1 MTTLDLEK
9 LRAYRVPPT
18 REGFDARDTIAD
30 PARAFDD
37 GCGGARDRASV
48 LRGRSGAAVVAVGP
62 LHRAGRAGD
71 WIRTEMWWEGD
82 EILFR
87 ALVPERQEIVIDG
100 GVATIDAFAR
110 AGGDRE

>member
-1 MTTLDLEK
+1 MGVVG
-9 LRAYRVPPT
+9 RAIVHLC
-18 REGFDARDTIAD
+18 
-30 PARAFDD
+30 
-37 GCGGARDRASV
+37 CGGDPERLSSLSV
-48 LRGRSGAAVVAVGP
+48 RFTAPVVP
-62 LHRAGRAGD
+62 GD